1 MTDDLCRFDEN
12 TCPTPIDTT
21 TKNVITIFINLVKD
35 LRTFF
40 YVTNDYITNGMLL
53 KIIYV
58 SFVQSRITHIY
69 MKKK

>member
-40 YVTNDYITNGMLL
+40 YVTNDYITNGML
-53 KIIYV
+53 
-58 SFVQSRITHIY
+58 
-69 MKKK
+69 